1 MSFVMLSDSQVVP
14 TEPAVP
20 TPPRKKEPATEQ
32 EPVEDDLL
40 SEKMERATRLF
51 EIISAHSDIDQPIC
65 VECTELLVDGLQKRL
80 ASSTK
85 ERDMYVEML
94 RQFNADVPSEEE
106 LQQARKD
113 LEKARERERTAMSEL
128 EKLEAERAAMD
139 EELLALQTQ
148 SAALTTKEEA
158 FWASR
163 NAFTQQLASLQRS
176 RNALLRKHDNDAKAL
191 QRLQRAN
198 VYNDT
203 FQISHDGSF
212 GTINGL
218 RLGRL
223 PDKPVD
229 WAEINAAWGHTL
241 HLLAVVARK
250 LGFAFAAHA
259 LVVQGS
265 KSKIV
270 AYAAPSPLQS
280 GGTAGPADDLQRQSA
295 PRAQKPVDK
304 VYELYSSGEFSTLA
318 PLSGLL
324 HRKFDAA
331 LVVFLGLLGALVQHT
346 MTTTLYG
353 VDGKALAP
361 PAIPYKIEK
370 DRIGDVSIRLGGG
383 GMMGGIGGGS
393 QEESWTKACKN
404 VLICCKY
411 LLAQASLVGDP
422 PTGPSGAR
430 GGRTTT

>member
-1 MSFVMLSDSQVVP
+1 MLTDSQVVP
-14 TEPAVP
+14 PDAPAP
-20 TPPRKKEPATEQ
+20 TALQKEVANDQ
-32 EPVEDDLL
+32 ETSDDSLL
-40 SEKMERATRLF
+40 SEKLERATRLF

-94 RQFNADVPSEEE
+94 RNFNADIPSEEE
-106 LQQARKD
+106 VQHARSELDKAR
-113 LEKARERERTAMSEL
+113 ARERSAMSEL
-128 EKLEAERAAMD
+128 EKLEAEKAAMD
-139 EELLALQTQ
+139 EELLSLKMQ
-148 SAALTTKEEA
+148 SASLDAREST

-163 NAFTQQLASLQRS
+163 ISFSQTLAAAQKARS
-176 RNALLRKHDNDAKAL
+176 AAARKHDNDAKAL

-198 VYNDT
+198 VYNDA

-241 HLLAVVARK
+241 HLLGVVAAK
-250 LGFAFAAHA
+250 LGYAFPNHR
-259 LVVQGS
+259 LVPLGS

-270 AYAAPSPLQS
+270 AYAPPPAPQ
-280 GGTAGPADDLQRQSA
+280 
-295 PRAQKPVDK
+295 QKAVER

-324 HRKFDAA
+324 HRRFDAS
-331 LVVFLGLLGALVQHT
+331 LVVFLGLLDAVIAHT
-346 MTTTLYG
+346 VRTPMVG
-353 VDGKALAP
+353 VDGRPLAP
-361 PAIPYKIEK
+361 PAIPYAIER
-370 DRIGDVSIRLGGG
+370 DRIGEVSIRLGGG
-383 GMMGGIGGGS
+383 GMMGGGG
-393 QEESWTKACKN
+393 EESWTKACKN

-411 LLAQASLVGDP
+411 LLAQASLVGSVP
-422 PTGPSGAR
+422 AAQRP
-430 GGRTTT
+430 GR